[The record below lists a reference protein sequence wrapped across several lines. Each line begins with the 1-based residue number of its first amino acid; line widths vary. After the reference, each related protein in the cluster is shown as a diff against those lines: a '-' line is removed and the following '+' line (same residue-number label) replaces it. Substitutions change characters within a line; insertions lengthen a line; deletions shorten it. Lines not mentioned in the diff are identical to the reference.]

1 MITSPL
7 SCFRPVL
14 LVRLSKDVTVVTKPA
29 DTIIFITCSVVFLVW
44 MTSRFFLQIFLAKG
58 NVPAK
63 NYNFFM
69 DILLDTIRG
78 EIAICLEKAYEKTSL
93 KDVAR
98 MLYLPNEETA
108 KNYGVQVR
116 IVTF

>member
-1 MITSPL
+1 
-7 SCFRPVL
+7 
-14 LVRLSKDVTVVTKPA
+14 
-29 DTIIFITCSVVFLVW
+29 
-44 MTSRFFLQIFLAKG
+44 
-58 NVPAK
+58 
-63 NYNFFM
+63 M

-78 EIAICLEKAYEKTSL
+78 EIAICLEKAYEKISL

-116 IVTF
+116 IVTFFNLLSNKFALNITHDNFIRIFLNTRTKCFV

>member
-1 MITSPL
+1 MTS
-7 SCFRPVL
+7 F
-14 LVRLSKDVTVVTKPA
+14 KETVVLES
-29 DTIIFITCSVVFLVW
+29 FQHFCF
-44 MTSRFFLQIFLAKG
+44 QIFLAKG

-78 EIAICLEKAYEKTSL
+78 EIAVCMEKAYEKLSL
-93 KDVAR
+93 KDAAR

-108 KNYGVQVR
+108 KIFGTKVSHTIIFIHYFSDICVLDKEMEVGQG
-116 IVTF
+116 